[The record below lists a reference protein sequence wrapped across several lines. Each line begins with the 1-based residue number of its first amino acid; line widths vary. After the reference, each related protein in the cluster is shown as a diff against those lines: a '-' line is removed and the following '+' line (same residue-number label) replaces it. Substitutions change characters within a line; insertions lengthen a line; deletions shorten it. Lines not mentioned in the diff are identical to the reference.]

1 MSGRNLH
8 FLIADDNPSDINL
21 FKLALRNNT
30 TAHELYT
37 VSDGE
42 AALDFLRRRG
52 GYTDAPNIDLLVLD
66 INMPKR
72 NGHEVLAELKV
83 DQDLRSLPVV
93 ILTSS
98 IDHQDVA
105 RAYSLCANCY
115 IQKPLELN
123 SWFEIVP
130 SIEDFW
136 SRMVVLPRFR

>member
-1 MSGRNLH
+1 MSSRNLH
-8 FLIADDNPSDINL
+8 FLIADDSPSDINL
-21 FKLALRNNT
+21 FRLALRNYT
-30 TAHELYT
+30 TAHKIST

-52 GYTDAPNIDLLVLD
+52 VYADAPNIDLLVLD

-72 NGHEVLAELKV
+72 DGHEVLAELKV
-83 DQDLRSLPVV
+83 DLHLRSLPVV

-105 RAYSLCANCY
+105 RAYSLLANCY
-115 IQKPLELN
+115 IQKPLDLN

-130 SIEDFW
+130 TLEYFW
-136 SRMVVLPRFR
+136 SKMVVLPRSH